1 MSGRTVVRDA
11 VRTAQENKGT
21 LGVGGVLV
29 VVLGALLGRLAG
41 NRRAIPPV
49 RATGVAENAVFPP
62 DQPPR
67 DR

>member
-1 MSGRTVVRDA
+1 MSGRTVVKDA
-11 VRTAQENKGT
+11 VRTARENKGT

-41 NRRAIPPV
+41 NRTAVPPV